1 LELTKAGCWWT
12 TDSALQPAAITGVW
26 QEYDEASSSWLDAPT
41 LKVLDVAGVL
51 REEFAK
57 ATDEA
62 GAGAKKRKRAA
73 AGGGGGA
80 SAEDAKRRKTTLA
93 LTIASMDGGA
103 LALDAPVAATVLYV
117 KQQVVEQRQLRPGSV
132 EVHIFAKDVEDK
144 LPDDV
149 ALGSVDFTGQ
159 EKPTLFVLVTELSA
173 EELKAQR
180 TVLVQKHEVALLAL
194 QALMRQQHAGEKKV
208 LDDLIREM
216 GA

>member
-1 LELTKAGCWWT
+1 MKAR
-12 TDSALQPAAITGVW
+12 DSALHPAAITGVW
-26 QEYDEASSSWLDAPT
+26 REYDGEANGWLDAPAV
-41 LKVLDVAGVL
+41 KALDVADVL
-51 REEFAK
+51 RDEFAK
-57 ATDEA
+57 ATDET
-62 GAGAKKRKRAA
+62 GSGFGGAKKRKRT
-73 AGGGGGA
+73 AGGG
-80 SAEDAKRRKTTLA
+80 SEDAKRRKTTLA
-93 LTIASMDGGA
+93 LTVASMDGSA
-103 LALDAPVAATVLYV
+103 LALDAPEAATVLYV

-180 TVLVQKHEVALLAL
+180 TVLVQKHEAALLAV
-194 QALMRQQHAGEKKV
+194 QALMRQQHAGEKQV